1 MLCETNDLLA
11 LKDQNAIFQNELP
24 LVSVFNW
31 TYNQKDYIRDSIE
44 SILSQRTNFRVEIII
59 HDDASND
66 GTREI
71 ILEYQKKY
79 PELFNNILQ
88 DENQWSNGNGVMSHL
103 FDKPRGKYI
112 ALAHG
117 DDCWTDTLKLYKQVK
132 YLEKNQDCS
141 LSFHASKNFI
151 KNNPEAFTIQR
162 PKVITSDCKY
172 TMKHAIIFDGGLM
185 STNSMFF
192 FNDHIR
198 NIPQWVMKAPIGDW
212 PLMLILA
219 SKGKLGY
226 IDEVMCNYQ
235 VMAEGSWSQSIQD
248 RSRARKHYKLII
260 QMLSDFNLWSQNKY
274 IFYII
279 LKKLYYKIIIML
291 KFNDLF
297 SKK

>member
-11 LKDQNAIFQNELP
+11 LMDQNDIFQNELP

-103 FDKPRGKYI
+103 FDKPRGNYI

-132 YLEKNQDCS
+132 YLEENKDCS
-141 LSFHASKNFI
+141 LSFHACENFF
-151 KNNPEAFTIQR
+151 KNNPETYTIQR
-162 PKVITSDCKY
+162 PKLITVDFKY
-172 TMKHAIIFDGGLM
+172 TMKHAILFDGGLM
-185 STNSMFF
+185 ATNSMFF
-192 FNDHIR
+192 LNEHIR
-198 NIPQWVMKAPIGDW
+198 NVPKWVMDAPIGDW

-226 IDEVMCNYQ
+226 IDEAMCNYQ
-235 VMAEGSWSQSIQD
+235 VMAEGSWSESIQK
-248 RSRARKHYKLII
+248 RSRAIKHYKLVLK
-260 QMLSDFNLWSQNKY
+260 MLSEFNLWSEYKYKYY
-274 IFYII
+274 IFIKKIYYRII
-279 LKKLYYKIIIML
+279 LLI
-291 KFNDLF
+291 KFRVV
-297 SKK
+297 